1 MFQASYMK
9 KNLIALGIIIAASV
23 IVSLPL
29 LNPGL
34 YMMHDDQQVAR
45 LYAFNE
51 ALKTGQFPVRWV
63 SGFGFGF
70 GYPLF
75 VFYPPLVYVVGE
87 MFHLIGFGYIN
98 SIKLVFFTSILFSGM
113 AMYVLV
119 KDLWGKYAGI
129 IATLFYI
136 VVPYRALDVYVRG
149 ALAESYAFV
158 WLPLILWSLYRLTMT
173 ENVNYAYLSAI
184 FFALLMVT
192 HNLIFLPFVLIL
204 TLFFIFLFINSSNR
218 ALLVKHLALLGT
230 IGAALSA
237 FFWIP
242 ALLEKQYTIV
252 DSLLLVN
259 LASYKIHFV
268 YPQQLWNWQWGFGGS
283 SGGLTDGIS
292 FKIGKLHILIAA
304 FSVIVALSRKYFV
317 LIKPKA
323 NRETDRLVIIFF
335 TLFVLSAFMA
345 TFYSNVIWDVLP
357 QLAYLQFPWR
367 FLAFTA
373 LFSSILAGAFVY
385 YLKLPVAKIIGGSFL
400 IVLLLIPNLKLFQPQ
415 FYRTDLTDA
424 KATSKEVINWDV
436 SLSSFEYVPKGVEL
450 YRNDLG
456 TNQINIAK
464 SQIPTQLIEP
474 INGNPQISLQKTSPT
489 QVQFQVYSPTTSRIK
504 ANIFN
509 FPGWHL
515 QIDGRK
521 TPIEDNNALKLITF
535 NVPKGQHSVKIEFGN
550 TPVRLLG
557 NYISLL
563 GIVCLIIFAVKK
575 WKTPSI
581 H

>member
-1 MFQASYMK
+1 MK
-9 KNLIALGIIIAASV
+9 KNLIAFAIIIVAS
-23 IVSLPL
+23 IVVSQPL
-29 LNPGL
+29 LKPGL
-34 YMMHDDQQVAR
+34 YVMHDDQQIAR
-45 LYAFNE
+45 LFVLNE
-51 ALKTGQFPVRWV
+51 ALMAGQFPIRWV
-63 SGFGFGF
+63 SGLGFGF

-75 VFYPPLVYVVGE
+75 VFYPPLVYAIGE
-87 MFHLIGFGYIN
+87 AFHLIGLDYIS
-98 SIKLVFFTSILFSGM
+98 SIKLVFFTGILFSGI
-113 AMYVLV
+113 AMYIFV

-129 IATLFYI
+129 ISALFYI
-136 VVPYRALDVYVRG
+136 IVPYRALDVYVRG

-158 WLPLILWSLYRLTMT
+158 WLPLILWSLCRLSMT
-173 ENVNYAYLSAI
+173 KNVDYAYLSAI
-184 FFALLMVT
+184 FFALLMLT

-204 TLFFIFLFINSSNR
+204 ALFFIFLFINSSDR

-242 ALLEKQYTIV
+242 ALFEKQYTIV
-252 DSLLLVN
+252 DSLLLIN

-283 SGGLTDGIS
+283 SAGLADGIS
-292 FKIGKLHILIAA
+292 FKIGKLHIFMAA

-317 LIKPKA
+317 LIKLKV
-323 NRETDRLVIIFF
+323 NRETDSLVIIFF
-335 TLFVLSAFMA
+335 TLFILSAFMA
-345 TFYSNVIWDVLP
+345 TFYSKVIWDVLP
-357 QLAYLQFPWR
+357 PLAYLQFPWR

-385 YLKLPVAKIIGGSFL
+385 YLKLPVAKIIVGSFL

-415 FYRTDLTDA
+415 FYRTDLTDV
-424 KATSKEVINWDV
+424 KATSKEVINWDA

-456 TNQINIAK
+456 TNQIKIAK
-464 SQIPTQLIEP
+464 SQIPTQPIELIS
-474 INGNPQISLQKTSPT
+474 GNSQISLQKSSPT
-489 QVQFQVYSPTTSRIK
+489 VIRFQSDSHTPSKIK

-509 FPGWHL
+509 FPGWRL
-515 QIDGRK
+515 QIDGRE
-521 TPIEDNNALKLITF
+521 TPIDDNNALKLITF

-563 GIVCLIIFAVKK
+563 GIVYLIIIAIKK